1 VSWPSGKEP
10 TSCCRLSSLL
20 RTNSVLRSS
29 STIAACCSL
38 VASQWTPTTKHLR
51 LKIENTNAAVEAALV
66 EARRPALRARAG
78 SLSLMASPRATPPAF
93 SCLTLRGGNRS
104 RREAEGMSEKAKG
117 KMQEA
122 YGAVA
127 GAEGKKAEGQA
138 RQRKEQAREERGAAE
153 TDQGRAGQGRP
164 GREVAQ
170 EAGAQEQGW
179 APGQPLGVRGILGR
193 AGAARTP
200 AFLLAVIRPFFV
212 LSRALLFAAPLSGGP
227 PHPRPAREHL
237 QASRAGGRRGRGP
250 APAPLLRARACCVAR
265 RAGTRPSASRLAS
278 LYPPSVSLPPQ
289 FTGGAGAVLRAY
301 SPNAPEEEEGCS
313 RKFPFNGVLRSSRP
327 GVRFSSLRRRGAQA
341 PPQAGPCRP

>member
-38 VASQWTPTTKHLR
+38 VASQGTPTTKHLR

-179 APGQPLGVRGILGR
+179 APGQPLGVRGYS
-193 AGAARTP
+193 AGPGLLEPRPFCLPSSGPSSCSAAL
-200 AFLLAVIRPFFV
+200 FSSQLLYLAVHLIQ
-212 LSRALLFAAPLSGGP
+212 GP
-227 PHPRPAREHL
+227 PENIFKPRPPVVGEV
-237 QASRAGGRRGRGP
+237 AGQP
-250 APAPLLRARACCVAR
+250 P
-265 RAGTRPSASRLAS
+265 RL
-278 LYPPSVSLPPQ
+278 
-289 FTGGAGAVLRAY
+289 F
-301 SPNAPEEEEGCS
+301 
-313 RKFPFNGVLRSSRP
+313 
-327 GVRFSSLRRRGAQA
+327 
-341 PPQAGPCRP
+341 